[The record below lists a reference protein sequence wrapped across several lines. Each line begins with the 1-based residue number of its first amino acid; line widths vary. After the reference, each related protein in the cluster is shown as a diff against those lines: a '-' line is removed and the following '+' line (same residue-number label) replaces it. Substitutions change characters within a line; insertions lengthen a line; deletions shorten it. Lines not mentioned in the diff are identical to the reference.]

1 MRPRLVQRR
10 GERLTRAQ
18 VAKRLNVSVFVVRK
32 LEGVELFP
40 LIGERN
46 VRYFDPQRVEEL
58 AARMNGETW
67 IHLELD
73 PEKHLRARA
82 LCLEMGTNLSAW
94 LRRQIEEKL
103 LSD

>member
-1 MRPRLVQRR
+1 M
-10 GERLTRAQ
+10 RLTRVQ
-18 VAKRLNVSVFVVRK
+18 VAKRLGVSVTTVRR
-32 LEGVELFP
+32 LEGIELFP
-40 LIGERN
+40 MTGERGT
-46 VRYFDPQRVEEL
+46 RYFDPQRVEEL
-58 AARMNGETW
+58 AARMDGETW

-82 LCLEMGTNLSAW
+82 LCLEMGTSLSAW